1 MQKNYYE
8 IAEAVLTDPS
18 TAQHFLEMTENLL
31 SADAFNASL
40 VFANGLA
47 ALQAGQITPNTVQ
60 CVEILKSNPSWV
72 PTHVALEILPKL
84 ENILATHPDAAAL
97 EELRLLGLIS
107 FPINKMD
114 YSRPLEEYS
123 TQELVD
129 LASSDIEEYAK
140 YREFFDRHHDD
151 PSLQKLPQ
159 MSSGETAGHDIKLEL
174 TKAPSTKPLV
184 IFFQGFFSTHC
195 PPNLRIP
202 SFQIPF
208 SQEALCRR
216 LDPQCEKFSRI
227 FVRDHFQ
234 VWYQAG
240 LHGRGSAITLAW
252 QLASMVDAI
261 APSRA
266 ITYGTSAGGFASLL
280 FGHLLGANT
289 SISFSPQTVVL
300 EGPVRSYMNDYRDL
314 FYSRF
319 LAGKPYLIPDIAKL
333 QPFNQKA
340 RVFYSLQ
347 NEDDRYHAQRLLP
360 DANLELLERP
370 SDTHGGYLDK
380 ELAENELLR
389 ALLD

>member
-18 TAQHFLEMTENLL
+18 TAQDFFEMTENLL
-31 SADAFNASL
+31 SADAFNESL
-40 VFANGLA
+40 IFSNGLA
-47 ALQAGQITPNTVQ
+47 ALQVGQITPNTVQ
-60 CVEILKSNPSWV
+60 CVEILKSNPSWI
-72 PTHVALEILPKL
+72 PAHVALEILPKL
-84 ENILATHPDAAAL
+84 ESILATHPDAAAL
-97 EELRLLGLIS
+97 EALKQPGLVRL
-107 FPINKMD
+107 PINKMD
-114 YSRPLEEYS
+114 YSRSLEEYS
-123 TQELVD
+123 THELVN

-140 YREFFDRHHDD
+140 YREYFDRHHDE
-151 PSLQKLPQ
+151 PCLQKFPQ
-159 MSSGETAGHDIKLEL
+159 VSSGETAGHDIKLEL
-174 TKAPSTKPLV
+174 SKTPSAKPLV

-208 SQEALCRR
+208 SQEALCQR
-216 LDPQCEKFSRI
+216 LDPHCEKFNRI

-261 APSRA
+261 VPSRA

-289 SISFSPQTVVL
+289 SISFSPQTQVL
-300 EGPVRSYMNDYRDL
+300 EGQVRSFMNDYRNL

-333 QPFNQKA
+333 QPLQQKA
-340 RVFYSLQ
+340 RVFYSLE

-360 DANLELLERP
+360 DANLELLGRP

-380 ELAENELLR
+380 ELAESELLR